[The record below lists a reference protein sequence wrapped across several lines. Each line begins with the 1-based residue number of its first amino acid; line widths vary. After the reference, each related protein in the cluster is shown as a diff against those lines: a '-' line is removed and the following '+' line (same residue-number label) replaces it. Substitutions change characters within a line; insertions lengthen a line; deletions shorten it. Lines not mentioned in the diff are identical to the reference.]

1 MKLNFTFYA
10 ITAFCL
16 LNTQV
21 LHSQSLTQI
30 YDLAKT
36 NDLQYQANIAQFNA
50 NKEIVAI
57 SRGSLLP
64 QISGNMSY
72 GTAETDTTT
81 TSTLNFAPSVD
92 SNGNSTTDTLSYSL
106 SLEQALINFSALNTY
121 RSGKIQAAAAEVQLA
136 ADKQSLIIRSAQ
148 AYFDVL
154 SATDQLKTSQSE
166 EKALETQL
174 EQTRQRY
181 EVGLIS
187 INDVHEAQ
195 AAFDSAFANRLST
208 ETNVGIQLEALTI
221 LTGRSHNRLATLKD
235 NFTAIAPTP
244 NDKQVWIDAARKNN
258 LLLQV
263 SKLNADAAVFDANTA
278 KANRFP
284 ELTGSL
290 NYNFNDSDQSSGAN
304 TRQSESDQISASL
317 NLRIPI
323 YNGGSL
329 TASQRQ
335 AAQSQLLA
343 REQFLLTQRNTIQTT
358 RSVFLQVNND
368 IAQINARK
376 QAIISNQSAL
386 QATQAG
392 YDAGTRDIVDVV
404 NAQRNLFQAQR
415 DYFTTVYNY
424 IINTLELK
432 QAAGMLSEIHLQ
444 ELDNWLEEKTN

>member
-1 MKLNFTFYA
+1 MKINLTIYA

-21 LHSQSLTQI
+21 LYSQSLTQI

-50 NKEIVAI
+50 DKEIEAI
-57 SRGSLLP
+57 SRGGLLP
-64 QISGNMSY
+64 QISSNASY
-72 GTAETDTTT
+72 GKTRTDTS
-81 TSTLNFAPSVD
+81 TSSATGG
-92 SNGNSTTDTLSYSL
+92 NGGVTTDSLSFSL
-106 SLEQALINFSALNTY
+106 SLEQALINFSALSTY
-121 RSGKIQAAAAEVQLA
+121 RSGKIRAAAAEVQLA

-154 SATDQLKTSQSE
+154 SATDQLKTSQAE
-166 EKALETQL
+166 EKALQTQL

-221 LTGRSHNRLATLKD
+221 LTGRSHERLTTLKD
-235 NFTAIAPTP
+235 NFAASTPSP
-244 NDKQVWIDAARKNN
+244 NDKQAWIDAARKNN

-263 SKLNADAAVFDANTA
+263 SKLNADAAVFSANTA
-278 KANRFP
+278 KADRYP
-284 ELTGSL
+284 KLTGSL
-290 NYNFNDSDQSSGAN
+290 SYNFKDDDRSSGVSP
-304 TRQSESDQISASL
+304 RQTDSDQISASL
-317 NLRIPI
+317 NLGIPI
-323 YNGGSL
+323 YSGGSL
-329 TASQRQ
+329 TATQRQ
-335 AAQSQLLA
+335 AAQNQLLA

-358 RSVFLQVNND
+358 RSVFLQINND

-376 QAIISNQSAL
+376 QAIVSNQSAL

-415 DYFTTVYNY
+415 DYFTTVYDY

-432 QAAGMLSEIHLQ
+432 QAAGMLSEVHLQ
-444 ELDNWLEEKTN
+444 ELDNWLE

>member
-1 MKLNFTFYA
+1 MKFNFTFYA

-16 LNTQV
+16 LNNQAA
-21 LHSQSLTQI
+21 HSQTLTQI
-30 YDLAKT
+30 YELAKT
-36 NDLQYQANIAQFNA
+36 NDLQYQADIARFNA
-50 NKEIVAI
+50 NKEIGAI
-57 SRGSLLP
+57 TRSNLRP
-64 QISGNMSY
+64 QISGNASY

-81 TSTLNFAPSVD
+81 TTSASNPSLFND
-92 SNGNSTTDTLSYSL
+92 DGSATTDGIAYSV
-106 SLEQALINFSALNTY
+106 SLDQALINFSALNTY
-121 RSGKIQAAAAEVQLA
+121 RSGKIQGTAAEFQLA
-136 ADKQSLIIRSAQ
+136 ADKQSLIIRTAQ

-154 SATDQLKTSQSE
+154 GAIDQFKTSQAE
-166 EKALETQL
+166 EKALKTQL

-195 AAFDSAFANRLST
+195 AAYDSAFANRLST
-208 ETNVGIQLEALTI
+208 ETNVGIQFEALTI
-221 LTGRSHNRLATLKD
+221 LTGRSHDRLATLKD
-235 NFTAIAPTP
+235 NFAASPPSP
-244 NDKQVWIDAARKNN
+244 NDKQVWINAAQTDN

-263 SKLNADAAVFDANTA
+263 SKLNADAAVFDAKSA
-278 KANRFP
+278 KADRYP

-290 NYNFNDSDQSSGAN
+290 NYNFDDSDRSSGS
-304 TRQSESDQISASL
+304 TSRQTETDQISASL

-329 TASQRQ
+329 TARERQ
-335 AAQSQLLA
+335 AAQNQLLA

-376 QAIISNQSAL
+376 QAIVSNQSAL

-415 DYFTTVYNY
+415 DYYTTVYNY

-432 QAAGMLSEIHLQ
+432 QAAGTLSEVHLK
-444 ELDNWLEEKTN
+444 ELDSWLVEIN

>member
-1 MKLNFTFYA
+1 MKLNFNFYA
-10 ITAFCL
+10 ITVFCL
-16 LNTQV
+16 LNAQA

-50 NKEIVAI
+50 NKEIEAI
-57 SRGSLLP
+57 SRAGLLP
-64 QISGNMSY
+64 QISGNASFS
-72 GTAETDTTT
+72 TAETDTSISASNA
-81 TSTLNFAPSVD
+81 TSSFSDGTA
-92 SNGNSTTDTLSYSL
+92 TTDSLRYSV
-106 SLEQALINFSALNTY
+106 SLEQALIDVSALNTY

-154 SATDQLKTSQSE
+154 SATDQLKTSQAE

-221 LTGRSHNRLATLKD
+221 LTGRSHDHLATLKD
-235 NFTAIAPTP
+235 NFTASAPTP
-244 NDKQVWIDAARKNN
+244 NDKQAWIDAARTNN

-263 SKLNADAAVFDANTA
+263 GKLNADAAVFDANTA
-278 KANRFP
+278 KANRYP

-290 NYNFNDSDQSSGAN
+290 NYNFNDDDRSNRTTS
-304 TRQSESDQISASL
+304 RQTKSNQISASL

-335 AAQSQLLA
+335 AAQNQLLA

-376 QAIISNQSAL
+376 QAIVSNQSAL

-415 DYFTTVYNY
+415 DYFTTVYDY

-432 QAAGMLSEIHLQ
+432 QAAGMLSEVHLQ
-444 ELDNWLEEKTN
+444 QLDNWLEKKIN